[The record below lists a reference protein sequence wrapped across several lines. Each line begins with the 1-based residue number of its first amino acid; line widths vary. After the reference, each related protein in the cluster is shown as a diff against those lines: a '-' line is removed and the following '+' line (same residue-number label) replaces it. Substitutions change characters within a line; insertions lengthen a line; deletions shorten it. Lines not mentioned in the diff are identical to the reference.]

1 MNRKVAALVIV
12 TVSLVLVALLATRSI
27 PPVAAGLVFAAAL
40 AAAGV
45 LSGGFRK

>member
-12 TVSLVLVALLATRSI
+12 TVSLVLVALLATRAM
-27 PPVAAGLVFAAAL
+27 PRVAAGLGFGAAR